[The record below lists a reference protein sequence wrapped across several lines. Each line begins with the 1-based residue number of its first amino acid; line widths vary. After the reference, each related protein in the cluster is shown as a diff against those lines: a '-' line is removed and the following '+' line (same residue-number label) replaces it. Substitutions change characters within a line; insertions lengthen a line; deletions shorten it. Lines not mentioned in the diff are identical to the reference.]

1 VLKRFIKMQD
11 ALRALEEEKDA
22 RTSIESLKNELLEDL
37 KRNKLEEKRLNDQ
50 V

>member
-1 VLKRFIKMQD
+1 MQD

-37 KRNKLEEKRLNDQ
+37 KRNKLEGKCLNDQ